1 MLDELFGNF
10 DPQDTFQDY
19 LMFTPQAL
27 HRCRSPKQAAK
38 DLKALACTLSAF
50 WLLSLFI

>member
-19 LMFTPQAL
+19 LMFTPRAL
-27 HRCRSPKQAAK
+27 HRHRSPKQAAA
-38 DLKALACTLSAF
+38 DLKVLACTLSAF

>member
-1 MLDELFGNF
+1 MLDELFGSF

-19 LMFTPQAL
+19 LMFTPKSIH
-27 HRCRSPKQAAK
+27 HRRNPRQAAM
-38 DLKALACTLSAF
+38 DLRVLACTLSAF